1 MGNQGLTPN
10 AASDFADRKR
20 SMTKVYT
27 DVKQRK
33 VFPSPQDY
41 KSSIT
46 KNNDIDA
53 KRQSRHAINESGQ
66 FGSNSTFYG
75 SASKSQGPC
84 LVTERVSRQLRPVF
98 KEAAEALQKYVT
110 EHSRKN

>member
-1 MGNQGLTPN
+1 
-10 AASDFADRKR
+10 
-20 SMTKVYT
+20 MTKVYT

-33 VFPSPQDY
+33 VIPSSQDY

-46 KNNDIDA
+46 NNNDIDA

-66 FGSNSTFYG
+66 YGSSSLFYG

-98 KEAAEALQKYVT
+98 KEAAEALQKYVA
-110 EHSRKN
+110 EHSHEK

>member
-1 MGNQGLTPN
+1 MDNQKLAPN
-10 AASDFADRKR
+10 AVSDSASDRKR

-33 VFPSPQDY
+33 VISSLQDY

-46 KNNDIDA
+46 NNNDSDV
-53 KRQSRHAINESGQ
+53 KRQSWYA
-66 FGSNSTFYG
+66 
-75 SASKSQGPC
+75 KSQEPC

-98 KEAAEALQKYVT
+98 KEAAEALQKYVA
-110 EHSRKN
+110 ERSREN

>member
-1 MGNQGLTPN
+1 MDNQKLAPN
-10 AASDFADRKR
+10 VVSDSASDRKR

-33 VFPSPQDY
+33 VISSLQDY

-46 KNNDIDA
+46 NNNDVDV
-53 KRQSRHAINESGQ
+53 KRQSRH
-66 FGSNSTFYG
+66 T
-75 SASKSQGPC
+75 KSQEPC

-98 KEAAEALQKYVT
+98 KEAAEALQKYIA
-110 EHSRKN
+110 ERSREN